1 MTRFDFITESS
12 MRICLQDAYD
22 AVTELDLWDYL
33 KQNEFESF
41 TYYHKR
47 PDREVHDALLT
58 KADRSGLHSGASYGI
73 TMRNM
78 EHIAKHGFDAW
89 KKALNNANMGEC

>member
-1 MTRFDFITESS
+1 

-22 AVTELDLWDYL
+22 AVTDLNLWDYL
-33 KQNEFESF
+33 KRNEFASF
-41 TYYHKR
+41 TYYHSR
-47 PDREVHDALLT
+47 LDREVHDALLT

-78 EHIAKHGFDAW
+78 EYIAKHGFDAW
-89 KKALNNANMGEC
+89 KKAWNNDNSWEC